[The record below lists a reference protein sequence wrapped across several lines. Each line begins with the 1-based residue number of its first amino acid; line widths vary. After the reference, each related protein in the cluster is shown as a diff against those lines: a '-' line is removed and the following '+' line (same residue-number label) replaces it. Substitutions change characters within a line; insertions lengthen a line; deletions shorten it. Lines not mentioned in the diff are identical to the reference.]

1 MKTYREKID
10 LIKSQLSSDVPSI
23 PFETIHRIEIEPPYE
38 KVVIRR
44 FTWRNLAISL
54 SCLILIV
61 TGFIFLPNPYDGLA
75 PEAEGL
81 DDFATLSPIEEAS
94 FDPIPLIG
102 LTSFYRSNRKL
113 YQDTPIDLE
122 NESVQFIH
130 YYLSV
135 LDHFLYQGTYEAI
148 KPLYD
153 FDYGIRYTFSG
164 IQEVSSSYA
173 LYFDSE
179 YCQDNAS
186 IIHAKVVYLEEIY
199 TIIGEKQSVEDKV
212 IFNLAITIDS
222 ENFVSTTKVTNAE
235 QITYSFSITKD
246 NICITES
253 TIYNRDEGITLL
265 QNKLNEEQSM
275 YEIELG
281 DDEFVIQ
288 YMMLSDRYEGVDPL
302 YGSASLDSYNE
313 NIKAVFGSITAS
325 FDDSM
330 VTYSVSSNN
339 NVVYEDTVPIE

>member
-61 TGFIFLPNPYDGLA
+61 TGFILFPNPHDGLA
-75 PEAEGL
+75 PEVEGL
-81 DDFATLSPIEEAS
+81 GDFATLSPTEAAT
-94 FDPIPLIG
+94 FDPLPLLG

-113 YQDTPIDLE
+113 YQDNPSDLE

-135 LDHFLYQGTYEAI
+135 LDHFFYEGTYEAI
-148 KPLYD
+148 TPLYD

-164 IQEVSSSYA
+164 MQGVSLSYA

-179 YCQDNAS
+179 YCQDNTS
-186 IIHAKVVYLEEIY
+186 IIHAKVVYLDEIY
-199 TIIGEKQSVEDKV
+199 TITGEKQSIDDK
-212 IFNLAITIDS
+212 IILNLAISIDS
-222 ENFVSTTKVTNAE
+222 ENYVSTTKITNTS
-235 QITYSFSITKD
+235 QSTYSFSIIKD

-253 TIYNRDEGITLL
+253 SIYSRDEGITLL

-281 DDEFVIQ
+281 NEEFVIQ

-313 NIKAVFGSITAS
+313 NNEAVFGSITAS
-325 FDDSM
+325 FDEST
-330 VTYSVSSNN
+330 VTYSASSNN
-339 NVVYEDTVPIE
+339 NLVYEDTIPIE